1 MIIFI
6 TTSITSVII
15 TRRACV
21 GMVMMLMMI
30 MGMMIMTV
38 MGPAGAGDD
47 THAFCRG

>member
-21 GMVMMLMMI
+21 GMVMMFMMI
-30 MGMMIMTV
+30 MPV
-38 MGPAGAGDD
+38 MDPAGAGDD